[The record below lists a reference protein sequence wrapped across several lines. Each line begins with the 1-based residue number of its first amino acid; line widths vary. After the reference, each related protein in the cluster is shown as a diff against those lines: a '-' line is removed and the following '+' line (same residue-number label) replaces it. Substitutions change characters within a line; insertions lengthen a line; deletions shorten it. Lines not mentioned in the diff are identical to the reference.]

1 LRDAARDY
9 SVFLWPL
16 YRGKDWPAWKG
27 EIKRLADEETLERM
41 ELYFRAKLFDDVID
55 MLADYVE
62 AESVPDV
69 KETTQQRAKEI
80 HLRAYPKYV
89 RLYG

>member
-1 LRDAARDY
+1 
-9 SVFLWPL
+9 
-16 YRGKDWPAWKG
+16 
-27 EIKRLADEETLERM
+27 M